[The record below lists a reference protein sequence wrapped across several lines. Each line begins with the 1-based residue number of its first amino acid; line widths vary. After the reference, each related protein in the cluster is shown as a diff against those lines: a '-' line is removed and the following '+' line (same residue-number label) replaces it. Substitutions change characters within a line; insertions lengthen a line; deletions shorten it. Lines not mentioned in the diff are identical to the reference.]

1 MNDFLEEKMEE
12 MRVYDKV
19 SVQWCPLIFSPVISP
34 SVINQ
39 SSLVDKIPREGT
51 YNMTM
56 SSFWRICLKVD
67 KENSEKASSYICC
80 FSNDFSS
87 K

>member
-1 MNDFLEEKMEE
+1 MKE
-12 MRVYDKV
+12 MRLGDKV
-19 SVQWCPLIFSPVISP
+19 SEQWCPLIFSPVISL
-34 SVINQ
+34 SVISQ

-51 YNMTM
+51 YNVTM
-56 SSFWRICLKVD
+56 SSFWRIFLKVD
-67 KENSEKASSYICC
+67 KENSEKASSYMCC